1 MPDVNVS
8 PVGALDDEQVQQAA
22 VKRIKRLPGWFDIG
36 EADAL
41 AWHDIHIDSALP
53 VESLDE
59 ANQLLLKQ
67 AQMNKKLIVIVLALR
82 DAVLAMRRNR

>member
-41 AWHDIHIDSALP
+41 AWREPGSTSIKQPPQEASEQQSAQEGQGR
-53 VESLDE
+53 VDE
-59 ANQLLLKQ
+59 P
-67 AQMNKKLIVIVLALR
+67 R
-82 DAVLAMRRNR
+82 